1 MVKGGVPGVREECT
15 DVLALRPLL
24 QFTQHEVHMTTAAA
38 RESRSQRHFPFTVA
52 LQRRA
57 QNSGYVRPEI
67 RSLTERLV
75 DGGALHSLINDI
87 RAETG
92 LLSHT
97 RTEKDHVM
105 GVVKVWGRQ
114 LRTQCKQREEKRE
127 RETLVEAADMLAR
140 LEQRSR
146 MNLGRHDEMERRRK
160 ELADLK
166 EGMTTL
172 VEPRRARHRASTGA
186 SRWDDTYLPIPP
198 AAITA
203 FRDQMQQQ
211 ADM

>member
-1 MVKGGVPGVREECT
+1 MSEAEGDEVSRVRQRLKQ
-15 DVLALRPLL
+15 DKYGAIDRRS
-24 QFTQHEVHMTTAAA
+24 AA
-38 RESRSQRHFPFTVA
+38 RERVA
-52 LQRRA
+52 CKMGRLKLA
-57 QNSGYVRPEI
+57 QVNGDDAPQLSFRESLRQGWEWLESHRNLDREGI
-67 RSLTERLV
+67 RS
-75 DGGALHSLINDI
+75 
-87 RAETG
+87 RAEESIG
-92 LLSHT
+92 QGKT
-97 RTEKDHVM
+97 RYLKQLEKDHVM
-105 GVVKVWGRQ
+105 GVVKMWGRQ
-114 LRTQCKQREEKRE
+114 LRSQRAQRAEKRE
-127 RETLVEAADMLAR
+127 RKTLVEAADMLAR

-186 SRWDDTYLPIPP
+186 SRWDDTNLPIPP

-203 FRDQMQQQ
+203 FRHQMQQQ

>member
-24 QFTQHEVHMTTAAA
+24 QFTQHEVHMTTAA